1 LGENVLYHLGERP
14 SSFLGWVNPKSLKVF
29 NLGCILGQDMFLFE
43 DKGLFT
49 NYVYKKWWVGN
60 SKISTFIIPK
70 LVKIV
75 CERPLFTQNTKKKIT
90 YLPLLLVLIP
100 ESPLDEDSV
109 KVKKPRIG
117 ATEAS
122 KLLTINESMKFSL
135 SSEIKFFGD
144 LDSRNLA
151 DW

>member
-1 LGENVLYHLGERP
+1 ML
-14 SSFLGWVNPKSLKVF
+14 
-29 NLGCILGQDMFLFE
+29 LFE
-43 DKGLFT
+43 VKGLFT

-60 SKISTFIIPK
+60 SKISTFISPK

>member
-1 LGENVLYHLGERP
+1 VSDPYLH
-14 SSFLGWVNPKSLKVF
+14 K
-29 NLGCILGQDMFLFE
+29 
-43 DKGLFT
+43 
-49 NYVYKKWWVGN
+49 
-60 SKISTFIIPK
+60 IPK
-70 LVKIV
+70 
-75 CERPLFTQNTKKKIT
+75 KKFT